1 MKHHHL
7 FKRRDASSINLLR
20 HELIEAMREP
30 GCALCGLAQRKS
42 LRYVETLLESA
53 VIDVDQRDDWR
64 HAGGFC
70 EPHAAMAITAENS
83 AGSLAI
89 LYEDVLQHEL
99 THLAKL
105 IPQPKKSWWQRS
117 RKRLGQR
124 VQHWLQTRQ
133 QRSPCPVCRSW
144 QAQEQLYMAVLLDHV
159 GDDDVIH
166 ALTQSDGLCMPHIAS
181 LLQFDPGHIHLGM
194 VLAAERECLGR
205 LHGDL
210 KEFNRKQDYRYAH
223 ESYGREA
230 DAWQRVVACFV
241 GGWRQPR
248 P

>member
-1 MKHHHL
+1 MKHRRF
-7 FKRRDASSINLLR
+7 FKQRDASSINLLR
-20 HELIEAMREP
+20 HELIEAMQEP

-53 VIDVDQRDDWR
+53 VIDVEQRDDWR

-70 EPHAAMAITAENS
+70 EPHAAMAITVVNS

-89 LYEDVLQHEL
+89 LYEDAFQHEL
-99 THLAKL
+99 VHLAQL
-105 IPQPKKSWWQRS
+105 IPHPKNSWWQR
-117 RKRLGQR
+117 RRQRLVQR
-124 VQHWLQTRQ
+124 VQHWLQMRQ
-133 QRSPCPVCRSW
+133 RRSQCPICRSW
-144 QAQEQLYMAVLLDHV
+144 QAQEQLYMAVLLDHAE
-159 GDDDVIH
+159 DDGVIH
-166 ALTQSDGLCMPHIAS
+166 TLSQSDGLCMPHIAS
-181 LLQFDPGHIHLGM
+181 LLQFDASHSHLGA
-194 VLAAERECLGR
+194 VLAAEYACLER

-241 GGWRQPR
+241 GGWYRPRQ
-248 P
+248 

>member
-1 MKHHHL
+1 MKHRRL
-7 FKRRDASSINLLR
+7 FKRRDTSSINLLR

-42 LRYVETLLESA
+42 FRYVETLLEAA

-64 HAGGFC
+64 ASGGFC
-70 EPHAAMAITAENS
+70 EPHAAMAIAAENS

-99 THLAKL
+99 VHLAQL
-105 IPQPKKSWWQRS
+105 IPQPRKPWWQR
-117 RKRLGQR
+117 RRRQLAKR
-124 VQHWLQTRQ
+124 VQNWLQIRQ
-133 QRSPCPVCRSW
+133 RRSPCPICRSW
-144 QAQEQLYMAVLLDHV
+144 QTQEQLYVAVLLDHAE
-159 GDDDVIH
+159 DDDVIH
-166 ALTQSDGLCMPHIAS
+166 ALTQSDGLCMPHIAT
-181 LLQFDPGHIHLGM
+181 LLQFDPGHIYLGAI
-194 VLAAERECLGR
+194 LAAAYACLER

-241 GGWRQPR
+241 GGWYPPRQ
-248 P
+248 